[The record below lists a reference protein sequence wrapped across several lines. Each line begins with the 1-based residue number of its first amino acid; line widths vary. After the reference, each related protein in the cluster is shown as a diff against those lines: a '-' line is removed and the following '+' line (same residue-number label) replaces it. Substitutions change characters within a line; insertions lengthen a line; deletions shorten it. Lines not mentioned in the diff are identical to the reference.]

1 MINFLSMDGYGV
13 YVFSAF
19 VFTMVN
25 FLGLYLIVRYQLK
38 KEQQKFA
45 EKFRSGNVHVNGA
58 GPDFNAPFGGYKKSG
73 NGREW
78 GDLGFEEFLEIKA
91 ILGYNAA

>member
-1 MINFLSMDGYGV
+1 MINFLTMNGYGV

-45 EKFRSGNVHVNGA
+45 EKFGKLSLDKVSVANKQKIN
-58 GPDFNAPFGGYKKSG
+58 K
-73 NGREW
+73 
-78 GDLGFEEFLEIKA
+78 EILSASIFSK
-91 ILGYNAA
+91 I

>member
-1 MINFLSMDGYGV
+1 MILNFLNMDGHGIFV
-13 YVFSAF
+13 WSAF

-45 EKFRSGNVHVNGA
+45 EKFGKLNLDKVSVANKQKIN
-58 GPDFNAPFGGYKKSG
+58 K
-73 NGREW
+73 
-78 GDLGFEEFLEIKA
+78 EILSASIFSK
-91 ILGYNAA
+91 I

>member
-1 MINFLSMDGYGV
+1 MINFLSMNGYGV

-19 VFTMVN
+19 FFTMVN

-45 EKFRSGNVHVNGA
+45 EKFGKLNLDKVSVANKQKIN
-58 GPDFNAPFGGYKKSG
+58 K
-73 NGREW
+73 
-78 GDLGFEEFLEIKA
+78 EILSASIFSK
-91 ILGYNAA
+91 I

>member
-1 MINFLSMDGYGV
+1 MINFLSMNGYGV

-19 VFTMVN
+19 GFTMVN

-45 EKFRSGNVHVNGA
+45 EKFGKLNLDKVSVANKQKIN
-58 GPDFNAPFGGYKKSG
+58 K
-73 NGREW
+73 
-78 GDLGFEEFLEIKA
+78 EILSASIFSK
-91 ILGYNAA
+91 I

>member
-1 MINFLSMDGYGV
+1 MINFLSMNGYGV

-25 FLGLYLIVRYQLK
+25 FLGLYLIVRYHLK

-45 EKFRSGNVHVNGA
+45 EKFGRLN
-58 GPDFNAPFGGYKKSG
+58 FNKVSVANKQKI
-73 NGREW
+73 NK
-78 GDLGFEEFLEIKA
+78 EILSASIFSK
-91 ILGYNAA
+91 I

>member
-1 MINFLSMDGYGV
+1 MINFLSMNGYGI

-25 FLGLYLIVRYQLK
+25 FLGLYLIARYQLK

-45 EKFRSGNVHVNGA
+45 EKFGKLNLDKVSVANKQKIN
-58 GPDFNAPFGGYKKSG
+58 K
-73 NGREW
+73 
-78 GDLGFEEFLEIKA
+78 EILSASIFSK
-91 ILGYNAA
+91 I

>member
-1 MINFLSMDGYGV
+1 MINFLTMNGYGV

-38 KEQQKFA
+38 KEQQKFV
-45 EKFRSGNVHVNGA
+45 EKFGKLNLDKVSLANKQKIN
-58 GPDFNAPFGGYKKSG
+58 K
-73 NGREW
+73 
-78 GDLGFEEFLEIKA
+78 EILSASIFSK
-91 ILGYNAA
+91 I

>member
-1 MINFLSMDGYGV
+1 MINFLSMNGYGV

-45 EKFRSGNVHVNGA
+45 EKFGKLNLNQVSEANKQKIN
-58 GPDFNAPFGGYKKSG
+58 K
-73 NGREW
+73 
-78 GDLGFEEFLEIKA
+78 EILSASIFSK
-91 ILGYNAA
+91 I

>member
-1 MINFLSMDGYGV
+1 MINFLSMNGYGV

-38 KEQQKFA
+38 KEQQKFV
-45 EKFRSGNVHVNGA
+45 EKFGKLNLDKVSVANKQKIN
-58 GPDFNAPFGGYKKSG
+58 K
-73 NGREW
+73 
-78 GDLGFEEFLEIKA
+78 EILSASIFSK
-91 ILGYNAA
+91 I

>member
-1 MINFLSMDGYGV
+1 MINFLSMNGYGV
-13 YVFSAF
+13 YVFSSF

-45 EKFRSGNVHVNGA
+45 EKFGKLNLDKVSVANKQKIN
-58 GPDFNAPFGGYKKSG
+58 K
-73 NGREW
+73 
-78 GDLGFEEFLEIKA
+78 EILSASIFSK
-91 ILGYNAA
+91 I

>member
-1 MINFLSMDGYGV
+1 MINFLSMNGYGF

-45 EKFRSGNVHVNGA
+45 EKFGKLNLDKVSVANKQKIN
-58 GPDFNAPFGGYKKSG
+58 K
-73 NGREW
+73 
-78 GDLGFEEFLEIKA
+78 EILSASIFSK
-91 ILGYNAA
+91 I